1 LLGLLRER
9 AHRRDDIDDLETRL
23 PALSNRF
30 LTGDEHHRHATK
42 ESVSSTRDEIE
53 RARTERAD
61 RDPGLSRKPPIR
73 GCHERCRLLMSG
85 YDQLD
90 RGLPKAFDDVE
101 VLFTRDPKD
110 SIDALVLEGC
120 NEKIRSLH
128 SRSFL
133 YFSRT

>member
-1 LLGLLRER
+1 
-9 AHRRDDIDDLETRL
+9 
-23 PALSNRF
+23 
-30 LTGDEHHRHATK
+30 
-42 ESVSSTRDEIE
+42 
-53 RARTERAD
+53 
-61 RDPGLSRKPPIR
+61 
-73 GCHERCRLLMSG
+73 MSG

-110 SIDALVLEGC
+110 SIDALVLKGR